1 MKRQRHMKSITY
13 TLCVACVALTVTG
26 CATLT
31 EAEREHRVYVQQEF
45 EEQFRACRGNC
56 HSQRGHIVIYASDK
70 VDRDGIPHLTDPVFC
85 AKFGG
90 LERFGPISTRVP
102 TVAAMDDKF

>member
-1 MKRQRHMKSITY
+1 MKRQRHMKSAVY
-13 TLCVACVALTVTG
+13 TLCVAFVAMTVAG

-31 EAEREHRVYVQQEF
+31 ETELEHRAYVQQKF
-45 EEQFRACRGNC
+45 EEQFKVFRANC
-56 HSQRGHIVIYASDK
+56 HSQRGRIVIYASDK
-70 VDRDGIPHLTDPVFC
+70 VGRDGIPHLTDPVFC
-85 AKFGG
+85 ARFGG